1 MKTVVSVSLG
11 SSRRDH
17 AAVLKILG
25 QEVHLERR
33 GMDGSVERALDTIRA
48 LDGHVDALG
57 LGGVDRW
64 LTVGPHRYT
73 VPTGERLAQAASA
86 TPVVDG
92 GGIKAVWEPMV
103 VRELVADGILH
114 PGQTALMVS
123 ALDRYPMAA
132 ALDAAGLNLVCGD
145 LMFSARIDYAI
156 RSLAELQELGQRL
169 VPEMVKLPFEQLYP
183 VGSEQEALPD
193 PRFVRHFEEADVVA
207 GDFHFIRRYLSGRL
221 DGKVV
226 LTTTTT
232 AADVDLLWSRG
243 LSTLA
248 TTSPQLDGRTFGTNV
263 LEAALVAASGVG
275 ALDPR
280 WADTVRAAGLAP
292 FVRRRAAEVGV

>member
-1 MKTVVSVSLG
+1 MKSVVSVSLG

-17 AAVLKILG
+17 EAVLAILG
-25 QEVHLERR
+25 EEVQLARR
-33 GMDGSVERALDTIRA
+33 GMDGSIERALDTIHA

-64 LTVGPHRYT
+64 LTVGPRRYT
-73 VPTGERLAQAASA
+73 VPTGERLAQAAKT

-92 GGIKAVWEPMV
+92 SGIKSVWEPMV
-103 VRELVADGILH
+103 VQRLVADGILQA
-114 PGQTALMVS
+114 GQTALMVS

-132 ALDAAGLNLVCGD
+132 ALDAAGLSLVCGD
-145 LMFSARIDYAI
+145 LMFSARIDYPI
-156 RSLAELQELGQRL
+156 RTLAELQELGQRL
-169 VPEMVKLPFEQLYP
+169 VPEMVKLPFQQLYP
-183 VGSEQEALPD
+183 VGSDQDASPD
-193 PRFVRHFEEADVVA
+193 PRFLRHFEEADVVA
-207 GDFHFIRRYLSGRL
+207 GDFHFIRRYLAGRL

-232 AADVDLLWSRG
+232 TADVDLLWSRG

-292 FVRRRAAEVGV
+292 FVRRRAAEARA

>member
-17 AAVLKILG
+17 AAVLTILG
-25 QEVHLERR
+25 EDVQLARR
-33 GMDGSVERALDTIRA
+33 GMDGSIERALDTIHA

-64 LTVGPHRYT
+64 LTVGPRRYT
-73 VPTGERLAQAASA
+73 VPTGERLAQAATA

-92 GGIKAVWEPMV
+92 TGIKSVWEPMV
-103 VRELVADGILH
+103 VQRLAADGILQA
-114 PGQTALMVS
+114 GQTALMVS

-132 ALDAAGLNLVCGD
+132 ALDAAGLHLVCGD
-145 LMFSARIDYAI
+145 LMFSARINYPI
-156 RSLAELQELGQRL
+156 RTLAELQELGDRL
-169 VPEMVKLPFEQLYP
+169 VPEMVKLPFQQLYP
-183 VGSEQEALPD
+183 VGGDQDAVPD
-193 PRFVRHFEEADVVA
+193 PRFVSHFEEADVVA
-207 GDFHFIRRYLSGRL
+207 GDFHFIRRYLPGRL

-232 AADVDLLWSRG
+232 TTDVDLLWSRG
-243 LSTLA
+243 LSIMA

-263 LEAALVAASGVG
+263 LEAALVAASGVQ
-275 ALDPR
+275 APDPR
-280 WADTVRAAGLAP
+280 WDDIVRAAGLAP
-292 FVRRRAAEVGV
+292 FVRRRPAREHA